1 MKNENEIIARDTAS
15 YLPVFARY
23 PIVLDHGEGAY
34 VWDAGGRKYL
44 DALGGI
50 AVNVLGHNYTPLVR
64 AIAEQASRLIHVSN
78 LYYTEPQ
85 ADAAAKLSQLT
96 AGGKVFFGNSGAE
109 ANEGAIKAAR
119 KYAHT
124 ISSDKSQI
132 ITALGSFHGR
142 TLATLTATGQEKFHK
157 GFEPLPGGFDYV
169 QFNDI
174 AALEAMMSART
185 AAVMLEPIQGEGG
198 VRMPSDGYLK
208 EVRELCD
215 KHDALLIFD
224 EIQTGM
230 GRTGTF
236 YAYEAQGVMPDIV
249 TLAKGLA
256 GGVPIGAF
264 VVTEKVAAAFRAGDH
279 GSTFGG
285 NPLAC
290 AAANVVLDTIADK
303 TFLSAVQSVG
313 AYFKE
318 ALAGLMEKYPTH
330 ITEVRGTGLILGMEM
345 KKSEDA
351 VQIARLCLEHGVII
365 NCTAGNVL
373 RFIPPL
379 IFSKNEV
386 DELIAILDRCIL
398 DICDRGGL

>member
-1 MKNENEIIARDTAS
+1 MKNESEIITRDQES
-15 YLPVFARY
+15 YLPVFSRY
-23 PIVLDHGEGAY
+23 PIVLDHGDGSY
-34 VWDAGGRKYL
+34 VWDVNGRKYL

-50 AVNVLGHNYTPLVR
+50 AVNVLGHNYAPLVN
-64 AIAEQASRLIHVSN
+64 AIGDQAKRLIHVSN

-85 ADAAAKLSQLT
+85 ADAATKLSGLT

-109 ANEGAIKAAR
+109 VNEGAIKAAR

-124 ISSDKSQI
+124 IRPNKSQI

-142 TLATLTATGQEKFHK
+142 TLATLTATGQEKFHR
-157 GFEPLPGGFDYV
+157 GFEPLPQGFDYV
-169 QFNDI
+169 PFNDI
-174 AALEAMMSART
+174 AALETQMNENT

-198 VRMPSDGYLK
+198 VRTPADGYLQQ
-208 EVRELCD
+208 VRELCD
-215 KHDALLIFD
+215 KYDALLIFD

-230 GRTGTF
+230 GRTGSF
-236 YAYEAQGVMPDIV
+236 YAYEMYGVTPDIV

-256 GGVPIGAF
+256 GGVPTGAF
-264 VVTEKVAAAFRAGDH
+264 IVTEKIAAAFHAGDH

-290 AAANVVLDTIADK
+290 AAANVVLDTIANDD
-303 TFLSAVQSVG
+303 FLAGVRDVG
-313 AYFKE
+313 AHFKQ
-318 ALAGLMEKYPTH
+318 ALTNLQKKYPAH
-330 ITEVRGTGLILGMEM
+330 IVEVRGTGLILGMEM
-345 KKSEDA
+345 KESEDA
-351 VQIARLCLEHGVII
+351 AAIVRRMLEQGVII

-386 DELIAILDRCIL
+386 DELIAVLDHCVL
-398 DICDRGGL
+398 DICGKGGL